1 MTDPLTDMFKDK
13 RILVTG
19 GLGSIGYE
27 IVKQLS
33 VCPLKELRVFDNR
46 ETELLY
52 IIQNLGD
59 NKSVVPILGDVRD
72 KESTMRACKDVDII
86 FHAAALKHVLICEMA
101 PLEAVKTNVVGTQ
114 NLIESAIQSGIE
126 RFVMIST
133 DKAVNP
139 TNVMGSTKL
148 LAERL
153 VSAVCNQKQRGKT
166 KFSTVRFGNV
176 MASRGSVL
184 EVWSKEL
191 EEGKK
196 IAVTD
201 PDMTRFIMS
210 IPQSVKLIFQ
220 ASTYGEDGEIF
231 IFKMPSVRIGD
242 LAEAYLKVKGRNPD
256 FIYIKGAQPGEKDHE
271 ELICREEVK
280 NLLEDERMFVE
291 ISPFFLQKGIEKY
304 TKLGFQK
311 ADEKR
316 FSSNDAANLLSKE
329 QVIKVLRE
337 QLLDSQ

>member
-1 MTDPLTDMFKDK
+1 MTDALLDIFENK

-33 VCPLKELRVFDNR
+33 MSSVKELRVFDNR

-52 IIQNLGD
+52 VIQNMGD

-72 KESTMRACKDVDII
+72 KESTMRACKDVDIV

-101 PLEAVKTNVVGTQ
+101 PLEAVKTNVIGTQ
-114 NLIESAIQSGIE
+114 NLIESSIQNGIDK
-126 RFVMIST
+126 FVMIST

-139 TNVMGSTKL
+139 TNVMGTTKL

-184 EVWSKEL
+184 EIWNKDL
-191 EEGKK
+191 KKGKK

-210 IPQSVKLIFQ
+210 IPESVKLIFQ

-231 IFKMPSVRIGD
+231 IFKMPSVKISD
-242 LAEAYLKVKGRNPD
+242 LAEGYLKVKGHDPD
-256 FIYIKGAQPGEKDHE
+256 FFYIKGSQPGEKYHE
-271 ELICREEVK
+271 ELICKEEVR
-280 NLLEDERMFVE
+280 NLMEDENMFVE
-291 ISPFFLQKGIEKY
+291 NSPFFLQEGIEKY
-304 TKLGFQK
+304 MKLGFRK
-311 ADEKR
+311 AEKKT
-316 FSSNDAANLLSKE
+316 FSSNNAANLLGKE